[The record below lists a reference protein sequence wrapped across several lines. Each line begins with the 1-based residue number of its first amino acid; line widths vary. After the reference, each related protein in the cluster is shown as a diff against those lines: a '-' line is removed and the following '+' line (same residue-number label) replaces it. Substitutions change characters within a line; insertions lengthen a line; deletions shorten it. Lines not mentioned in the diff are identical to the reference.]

1 MSQRT
6 LSNPAV
12 EVNDDL
18 IAIIPNSLKF
28 KFGKGNKTV
37 QTQSSGGDG
46 IEVVISEDAETKK
59 SSVSFKLRN
68 TAKNLQLTKDWL
80 SLFSNTI
87 ALSATGFSESFRDM
101 VVTEEPDFEVGADG
115 SVEVMWEGAPSL

>member
-12 EVNDDL
+12 EVNDDI

-37 QTQSSGGDG
+37 QAQSSGGDG
-46 IEVVISEDAETKK
+46 IEIVISEDAETKK
-59 SSVSFKLRN
+59 STVSFKLRN
-68 TAKNLQLTKDWL
+68 TKKNIQLGKDLL

-87 ALSATGFSESFRDM
+87 ALSAPGFNESFRDM

-115 SVEVMWEGAPSL
+115 SFELMFEGAPSL